1 MRTRTAESS
10 VTDNGEYSRVSVNYK
25 NELNEDNFVQSVKKF
40 CFSYLDNPA
49 YINDFE
55 LEEIKYMEDFI
66 LEKFEYLDGLRKSL
80 KIEYFSSPMIS
91 ISKLL
96 DAMVLSE
103 NLECKSYETNM
114 EIMQREIN
122 YILEQFSM
130 FHGILKQAG
139 ELKKINQNLTT
150 WFTKYVIQYIY
161 CKRKENDYRN

>member
-25 NELNEDNFVQSVKKF
+25 NELDEDKFVQSVKKF
-40 CFSYLDNPA
+40 CFSYLDNPE
-49 YINDFE
+49 YVNDFD
-55 LEEIKYMEDFI
+55 LEEIKYMETFI
-66 LEKFEYLDGLRKSL
+66 LGRFEYLDGLRKSL

-103 NLECKSYETNM
+103 NLDCISYEKNK

-130 FHGILKQAG
+130 FHGILKQAY
-139 ELKKINQNLTT
+139 ELKKIYLS
-150 WFTKYVIQYIY
+150 KPI
-161 CKRKENDYRN
+161 

>member
-25 NELNEDNFVQSVKKF
+25 NELDEDKFVQSVKKF
-40 CFSYLDNPA
+40 CFSYLDNPE
-49 YINDFE
+49 YVNDFD
-55 LEEIKYMEDFI
+55 LEEIKYMETFI
-66 LEKFEYLDGLRKSL
+66 LGRFEYLDGLRKSL

-103 NLECKSYETNM
+103 NLDCISYEKNK

-130 FHGILKQAG
+130 FHGILKQAY
-139 ELKKINQNLTT
+139 ELKKISSG
-150 WFTKYVIQYIY
+150 KII
-161 CKRKENDYRN
+161 